1 MSTKKNYY
9 EVLGVERGCTAAEI
23 RKAYHALARKYH
35 PDVTLLEKSYAAY
48 MMASISEAYKVL
60 SDPETRA
67 AYDRENTTNYTK
79 KSSPNTTKQSSK
91 QSSPVNLT
99 TIDEFD
105 LLLIISIITLSIFT
119 IIQYII
125 LTYF

>member
-1 MSTKKNYY
+1 MQNYY
-9 EVLGVERGCTAAEI
+9 NLLDIDRNCSQADI
-23 RKAYHALARKYH
+23 RKAYHKLARKYH
-35 PDVTLLEKSYAAY
+35 PDVTILEKSYAEY

-67 AYDRENTTNYTK
+67 AYDKENINYTCTNYTK
-79 KSSPNTTKQSSK
+79 KSSPHTANQSSTE
-91 QSSPVNLT
+91 NLT
-99 TIDEFD
+99 TADEFD

-119 IIQYII
+119 AIQYII

>member
-1 MSTKKNYY
+1 MQNYY
-9 EVLGVERGCTAAEI
+9 NVLGVDRSCSQTDI
-23 RKAYHALARKYH
+23 RKAYHKLARKYH
-35 PDVTLLEKSYAAY
+35 PDVTLLEKSNAAY

>member
-1 MSTKKNYY
+1 MQNYY
-9 EVLGVERGCTAAEI
+9 KVLGVDRSCSQTDI
-23 RKAYHALARKYH
+23 RKAYHKLARKYH
-35 PDVTLLEKSYAAY
+35 PDVTLLEKSHAAY

-67 AYDRENTTNYTK
+67 AYDRENTVNYTK
-79 KSSPNTTKQSSK
+79 ESSPNTNEQSS
-91 QSSPVNLT
+91 SENLT
-99 TIDEFD
+99 TADEFD

-119 IIQYII
+119 VIQYIV